1 MKKAGPTEETARP
14 VAAITGATS
23 GFGKIFAQRLAKK
36 GNDLILI
43 ARREEI
49 LTNLK
54 AELSKKYGVDV
65 TVIVADLSKE
75 QDLIRVEEKL
85 CETHNLYWMVNNA
98 GFGGNRVFPDVD
110 VQVESDMIRVHCL
123 ATMRLARAA
132 LVPMTANRRGRII
145 NLASVAGFLCG
156 DGAADYTATKAYII
170 TFSKSLQCDV
180 QRNGIRVQA
189 LCPGFAHTGFH
200 DAATMATSTIKQD
213 VPWFLWLSADYVV
226 RCSLRAIDRRLFYR
240 VICIPSLLYKVV
252 TFFGSEWI
260 FSPIRILFSRGRV
273 R

>member
-1 MKKAGPTEETARP
+1 MKTDKMNTEVTRP

-23 GFGKIFAQRLAKK
+23 GFGKLFAQHLAKR

-49 LTNLK
+49 LLDLKENLTK
-54 AELSKKYGVDV
+54 HYGVNV
-65 TVIVADLSKE
+65 TILVADLSKE
-75 QDLIRVEEKL
+75 NDLIRVEKKL
-85 CETHNLYWMVNNA
+85 IETSNLYWMINNA
-98 GFGGNRVFPDVD
+98 GFGGNQVFPNVD

-132 LVPMTANRRGRII
+132 LVPMTANRCGRII

-156 DGAADYTATKAYII
+156 DGAADYTATKAYVI

-180 QRNGIRVQA
+180 HRNGIRVQA
-189 LCPGFAHTGFH
+189 LCPGFARTGFH
-200 DAATMATSTIKQD
+200 DAPTMSTSTIKQD

-226 RCSLRAIDRRLFYR
+226 RCSLRSIERRCFYR

-260 FSPIRILFSRGRV
+260 FSPLRILFSRGRV